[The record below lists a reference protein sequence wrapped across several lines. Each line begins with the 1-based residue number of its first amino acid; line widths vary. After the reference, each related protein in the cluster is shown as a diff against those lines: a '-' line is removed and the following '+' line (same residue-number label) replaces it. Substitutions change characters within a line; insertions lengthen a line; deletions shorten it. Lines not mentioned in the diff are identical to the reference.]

1 MADEILPEG
10 LRFFNKK
17 DNQPDFVIGSM
28 VISLNELFAFAKA
41 HPELQSEYNG
51 VKQLKL
57 QILKSQKGN
66 LYAKV
71 DTWKPAGAAPD
82 PGPMGEP
89 NLPF

>member
-17 DNQPDFVIGSM
+17 DSQPDFVIGSM

-41 HPELQSEYNG
+41 HPELQTEYNG
-51 VKQLKL
+51 AKQLKL

-71 DTWKPAGAAPD
+71 DTWKPSGEAPKTDD
-82 PGPMGEP
+82 PEEK
-89 NLPF
+89 LPF

>member
-17 DNQPDFVIGSM
+17 DSQPDFVIGSM

-41 HPELQSEYNG
+41 HPELQTEYNG
-51 VKQLKL
+51 AKQLKL

-71 DTWKPAGAAPD
+71 DTWKPSGEAPKAA
-82 PGPMGEP
+82 EP
-89 NLPF
+89 EEILPF

>member
-17 DNQPDFVIGSM
+17 DNQPDFVIGSLVVTM
-28 VISLNELFAFAKA
+28 NDLFEFCKKN
-41 HPELQSEYNG
+41 PELVTEYQSK
-51 VKQLKL
+51 KQLRL

-71 DTWKPAGAAPD
+71 DTWKPTQAGAD
-82 PGPMGEP
+82 EP
-89 NLPF
+89 KESLPF